1 MASKRQIFVG
11 GVPIG
16 GGAPVV
22 VQTMTKTETANLGA
36 TMEQIR
42 KVADAGADLVRVAVP
57 RDKDVEA
64 LRTIVVDSPIP
75 VIADIHFNHTL
86 ALKAIDAGAHCIR
99 LNPGNIGGREKVAEV
114 AERANAAGVPMRIGV
129 NSGSLPSHLHDL
141 ERESP
146 VEALVSAAVEFV
158 ELMEGLDFT
167 NFKVSIK
174 STNVPNTIAANR
186 LLAEKIPY
194 PLHLGITE
202 AGTKWSGSLKSAVG
216 LGTLLA
222 DGVGD
227 TVRISLSTF
236 HAEEEVKVA
245 WEILKALHLRERGPV
260 LIACPTCGRLQ
271 FDMDSVVAEIEQRLE
286 AYEEP
291 IEVAVLGCAVNG
303 IGEASHADF
312 GITGA
317 KNEGLIFAH
326 GKPLRKVPQAQ
337 LVDALFEEIDKS
349 LDRGSVARGR
359 GEVRGGRRV
368 AGEDRGGERRRPHS
382 RAHRAARAGGGR
394 EGRGP
399 DRPGTGAARRGGVP
413 DRGPPLHPGL
423 ALTRPAASRRR
434 SASRGPGRSRPPVSA
449 TAAARGVPAG
459 RASRTGRS
467 PRHRCAPASGS
478 SGCPRPRP

>member
-1 MASKRQIFVG
+1 MASKRQVFVG

-16 GGAPVV
+16 GGAPVA
-22 VQTMTKTETANLGA
+22 VQTMTKTETANLAA
-36 TMEQIR
+36 TMEQIG
-42 KVADAGADLVRVAVP
+42 KVTEAGADLVRVAVP

-64 LRTIVVDSPIP
+64 LRTIVRDSPIP

-114 AERANAAGVPMRIGV
+114 AARANAEGVPMRIGV
-129 NSGSLPSHLHDL
+129 NSGSLPKHLHEL
-141 ERESP
+141 ERQAP
-146 VEALVSAAVEFV
+146 VEALVTAAVEFV
-158 ELMEGLDFT
+158 DLMEDLDFT

-186 LLAEKIPY
+186 LLSRRIPY

-202 AGTKWSGSLKSAVG
+202 AGTRWSGSLKSAVG

-227 TVRISLSTF
+227 TIRISLSTF

-245 WEILKALHLRERGPV
+245 WEILKALRLRERGPV

-271 FDMDSVVAEIEQRLE
+271 FDMDTVVAEIETRLE
-286 AYEEP
+286 AYEDP

-317 KNEGLIFAH
+317 RNEGLIFAH
-326 GKPLRKVPQAQ
+326 GKPLRKVKQED
-337 LVDALFEEIDKS
+337 LVNALFEEIDKS
-349 LDRGSVARGR
+349 VG
-359 GEVRGGRRV
+359 
-368 AGEDRGGERRRPHS
+368 RGGEVAFDAGESAEGAEWLQRIEEENAGDLTPEKL
-382 RAHRAARAGGGR
+382 AAMEAQ
-394 EGRGP
+394 
-399 DRPGTGAARRGGVP
+399 
-413 DRGPPLHPGL
+413 
-423 ALTRPAASRRR
+423 
-434 SASRGPGRSRPPVSA
+434 
-449 TAAARGVPAG
+449 AAAEAPDITAPGEDEPYLKPVEGKRVALDEDASPTAG
-459 RASRTGRS
+459 RRFTRA
-467 PRHRCAPASGS
+467 
-478 SGCPRPRP
+478 

>member
-22 VQTMTKTETANLGA
+22 VQTMTKTETANLKA
-36 TMEQIR
+36 TMEQIET
-42 KVADAGADLVRVAVP
+42 VADAGADIVRVAVP

-64 LRTIVVDSPIP
+64 LKTIVKESPIP

-86 ALKAIDAGAHCIR
+86 ALKSIDAGAHCIR

-114 AERANAAGVPMRIGV
+114 AERATAAGVPMRIGV
-129 NSGSLPSHLHDL
+129 NSGSLPKHLHEL
-141 ERESP
+141 ERSNP
-146 VEALVSAAVEFV
+146 VEALVTAAVEFV
-158 ELMEGLDFT
+158 DLMEDLDFE

-186 LLAEKIPY
+186 LLSERIPY

-227 TVRISLSTF
+227 TIRISLSTF

-245 WEILKALHLRERGPV
+245 WEILKALQLRERGPV

-271 FDMDSVVAEIEQRLE
+271 FDMDTVVAEIEQRLE
-286 AYEEP
+286 AYKDP

-317 KNEGLIFAH
+317 LNEGLIFAH
-326 GKPLRKVPQAQ
+326 GKPLRKVPQDD
-337 LVDALFEEIDKS
+337 LVKALFEEIDKS
-349 LDRGSVARGR
+349 VSSGGKIDFDEAESARGTEWLQR
-359 GEVRGGRRV
+359 IEDENADDLTPEKLAALEAAAVESNEDITAPGEGAGEPYLKPVKGKRVALDEEASPTAGRRFT
-368 AGEDRGGERRRPHS
+368 
-382 RAHRAARAGGGR
+382 RA
-394 EGRGP
+394 
-399 DRPGTGAARRGGVP
+399 
-413 DRGPPLHPGL
+413 
-423 ALTRPAASRRR
+423 
-434 SASRGPGRSRPPVSA
+434 
-449 TAAARGVPAG
+449 
-459 RASRTGRS
+459 
-467 PRHRCAPASGS
+467 
-478 SGCPRPRP
+478 